1 MIILVRNRKSE
12 HDHWIVHIQIS
23 IGSKLQLKL
32 TKIFFWTRFTQ
43 KRYFWSKTE
52 KVNIIIEFCIFEF
65 FWLSNF
71 RHPSHAI
78 QETLL
83 RSVKVST
90 SSVLYPDFFRL
101 PTFLDWSDIQFFYSP
116 LSNHS
121 QLGYVWLP
129 TPHCPALVWLTGHH
143 ALPAVT
149 RSFLPNPH
157 LRK

>member
-12 HDHWIVHIQIS
+12 HDHWIVHIRIS

-32 TKIFFWTRFTQ
+32 TKNFFWTRFTQ

-71 RHPSHAI
+71 RHLSHVI

-149 RSFLPNPH
+149 RSFLPKPH